1 MAKLTFSLD
10 EGTVETLRKTAA
22 RLRKPQSMVVRE
34 AIARYA
40 GQEDRLTDAERER
53 ILKIID
59 ELKKLPPSR
68 PQIEADEEIAEIRR
82 SRRAAGLHREKRLRE
97 AMRLAARGR

>member
-10 EGTVETLRKTAA
+10 DETVEKLRQTAY

-40 GQEDRLTDAERER
+40 AQDDLTTPEERER
-53 ILKIID
+53 ILK
-59 ELKKLPPSR
+59 
-68 PQIEADEEIAEIRR
+68 AIAYIKTQPTYGSPEDAKREMDEIRR
-82 SRRAAGLHREKRLRE
+82 ARRASALRRAKRLRE
-97 AMRLAARGR
+97 AEERARGR